1 MYLQHYEEKVIRESS
16 ILTNSYVATDI
27 IWDEEI
33 RLTERNQL
41 VLYVDFTIWS
51 LTSMELKVEFS
62 PNEIDWYQESSQLVD
77 SWIATID
84 LKEYVFDWTWKYR
97 LAIPIKDKFLRVSA
111 KGTWTVTSSLLKLS
125 LITWVN

>member
-41 VLYVDFTIWS
+41 VLYIDFTIWS